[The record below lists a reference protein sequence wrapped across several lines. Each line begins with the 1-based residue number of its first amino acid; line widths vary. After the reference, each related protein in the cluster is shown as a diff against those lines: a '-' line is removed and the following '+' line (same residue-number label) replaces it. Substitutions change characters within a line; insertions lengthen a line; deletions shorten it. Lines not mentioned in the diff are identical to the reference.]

1 MLTSRPAAGPALTF
15 LELLL
20 GSANAA
26 LSGHL
31 SLGIL
36 DPADELVSGQGCDVV
51 PCVERLGVG
60 DQRLAQVR
68 RQFVHHPTGHSLA
81 AHTGTT
87 VAGSGIDL
95 YLLEIELEPDEPPV
109 ALGCWLGA
117 PTVGECVDQVE
128 ATSAGASGRVVE
140 YGSGEAG
147 AVVGHLGSD
156 LIGSDLDFEDD
167 GVGGCE
173 AGVADAV
180 SHELCNQESQVE
192 DCLGLLVEAQLVD
205 RTAGG
210 TGGFDGCWEL
220 E

>member
-1 MLTSRPAAGPALTF
+1 VLTSRPAAGPALTF

-68 RQFVHHPTGHSLA
+68 RQFVHHPTGQSLA

-192 DCLGLLVEAQLVD
+192 QGFVVLVERHGVD
-205 RTAGG
+205 GSARVASRFHGG
-210 TGGFDGCWEL
+210 WE
-220 E
+220 